1 MNEPNWKLVFAIV
14 MTNFVLKKNKGNQ
27 NYKTFLVNICCKYK
41 NINTI
46 FIILYKIYKYCL
58 LNNIVFFF
66 VNAFIKSL

>member
-1 MNEPNWKLVFAIV
+1 MYAHNLRLNEPNWKLVFAIV

-46 FIILYKIYKYCL
+46 FIIL
-58 LNNIVFFF
+58 
-66 VNAFIKSL
+66 